1 MREGDKEKQNCYR
14 ESKREIEQEME
25 KGSRD
30 MREVH
35 EQRLWER
42 HQKRERGNEA
52 IKWQHLK

>member
-1 MREGDKEKQNCYR
+1 
-14 ESKREIEQEME
+14 ME

-42 HQKRERGNEA
+42 HQKRQREAMKQLSGN
-52 IKWQHLK
+52 I